1 MDGEFQLPQL
11 LSLACLVVTL
21 VAAALSDVVS
31 HRIPNALLAPALL
44 AALAFS
50 FVISGTQGILMSIGG
65 LGVGLAMLLPL
76 YVMNAMGAGDVKLLG
91 VAGAYLGP
99 VGAVYAGLLTF
110 VAGALIGILY
120 IGWQALKSN
129 TASSTPGNK
138 LWTPVVSTPLLR
150 LSVWIS
156 SFSNTRNVL
165 GTVESRE
172 ISRKNSTFAYAPAIL
187 IGSVAAVWARQ
198 WPAVF
203 SIG

>member
-1 MDGEFQLPQL
+1 MDGEFQVLQL
-11 LSLACLVVTL
+11 LSLTCLIVTL
-21 VAAALSDVVS
+21 VAATLSDVVS

-50 FVISGTQGILMSIGG
+50 FVISGTQGVLMSIGG
-65 LGVGLAMLLPL
+65 LGVGLALLLPL
-76 YVMNAMGAGDVKLLG
+76 YAMGAMGAGDVKLLG

-99 VGAVYAGLLTF
+99 VGAVIAGLLTF
-110 VAGALIGILY
+110 VAGALIGILF
-120 IGWQALKSN
+120 IGWRTIRSH
-129 TASSTPGNK
+129 TVGSTPGNK
-138 LWTPVVSTPLLR
+138 LRIPVLSTSLLR

-156 SFSNTRNVL
+156 SFSTTRDVL

-187 IGSVAAVWARQ
+187 IGSVAALWARQ
-198 WPAVF
+198 WPVVF

>member
-1 MDGEFQLPQL
+1 MDGEFQTLQL
-11 LSLACLVVTL
+11 LSLTCLIITL
-21 VAAALSDVVS
+21 VAATLSDVVS

-50 FVISGTQGILMSIGG
+50 FVISGAQGILMSIGS
-65 LGVGLAMLLPL
+65 LGVGLALLLPL
-76 YVMNAMGAGDVKLLG
+76 YAMGAMGAGDVKLLG

-99 VGAVYAGLLTF
+99 VGAVIAGLLTF
-110 VAGALIGILY
+110 VAGAVIGILF
-120 IGWQALKSN
+120 IGWRTIRSQTSG
-129 TASSTPGNK
+129 STPGNK
-138 LWTPVVSTPLLR
+138 LRIPVLSTSLLR

-156 SFSNTRNVL
+156 SFSTTRDVL

-187 IGSVAAVWARQ
+187 IGTVVALWARQ
-198 WPAVF
+198 WPVVF